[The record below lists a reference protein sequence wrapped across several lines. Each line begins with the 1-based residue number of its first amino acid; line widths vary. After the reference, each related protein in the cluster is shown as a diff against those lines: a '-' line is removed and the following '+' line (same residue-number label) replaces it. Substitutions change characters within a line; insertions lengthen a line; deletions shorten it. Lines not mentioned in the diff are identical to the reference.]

1 MNNIVFLDGEWSEDF
16 TRLGEKKRRLNPVGE
31 NVYLLPDGSIKRE
44 EDLIIKVQRIWRE
57 RAYAPPG
64 TLFERRGVMYRKTL
78 ESFIKQANPV

>member
-1 MNNIVFLDGEWSEDF
+1 MNDEEWPDDF
-16 TRLGEKKRRLNPVGE
+16 TRLGDKKRRLNTVGE
-31 NVYLLPDGSIKRE
+31 NIYLLPDGSIKRE
-44 EDLIIKVQRIWRE
+44 EDLIIKAQRIWRE